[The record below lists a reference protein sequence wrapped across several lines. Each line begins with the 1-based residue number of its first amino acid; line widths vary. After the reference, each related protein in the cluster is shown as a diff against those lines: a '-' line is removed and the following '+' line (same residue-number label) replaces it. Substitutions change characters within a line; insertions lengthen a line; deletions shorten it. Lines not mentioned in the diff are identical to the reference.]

1 MAEVEIGRGKSGRRA
16 FGLHDVGL
24 APTRRTRDA
33 ADVDLSWQV
42 DAYQFDLPI
51 LGAAMD
57 SVMSPTTAG
66 VLGEAGGLGVVDLE
80 GIWSR
85 HADPAPLLAELADLD
100 DADEVRSR
108 LRDLYDA
115 PFDPDLLVQRVADMQ
130 AAGVTVAGAVSPRRV
145 AELASVLVNAELD
158 LLVILGSVIS
168 AEHVS
173 SRTEPLNLKS
183 FVRELETP
191 VLVGG
196 CSSYQHAL
204 HLMRTGAAGVLVG
217 VDGGA
222 TATAGSVIGV
232 ASPMAT
238 AVADVRAARM
248 RHLDESGVYVHV
260 IANGGIRSGGDI
272 AKAVACGA
280 DAVMVGAS
288 FAAASDAPGGSW
300 HWARTSVHAE
310 LPQGDVVRLPDTGA
324 DLATVISGPAV
335 DGSGATN
342 LAGALRQAMATTGYS
357 TVKELQK
364 ADLVVL
370 GGDR

>member
-1 MAEVEIGRGKSGRRA
+1 MAEVEIGRGKSARRA
-16 FGLHDVGL
+16 YGLDEVGL

-33 ADVDLSWQV
+33 SEVDLSWQI
-42 DAYQFDLPI
+42 DAYELDLPV

-57 SVMSPTTAG
+57 SVMSPATAAT
-66 VLGEAGGLGVVDLE
+66 LGAAGGLGVVDLE
-80 GIWSR
+80 GLWTR
-85 HADPAPLLAELADLD
+85 HADPDTLLAELADLD
-100 DADEVRSR
+100 DVDEVRRR
-108 LRDLYDA
+108 LRTWYDA
-115 PFDPDLLVQRVADMQ
+115 PFDPELMIERVHQMQ
-130 AAGVTVAGAVSPRRV
+130 EAGHVVAGAVSPRRV
-145 AELASVLVNAELD
+145 AGLADTLARAELD

-173 SRTEPLNLKS
+173 QRDDVLNLKS

-217 VDGGA
+217 VDGGS
-222 TATAGSVIGV
+222 TATADSVIGV

-272 AKAVACGA
+272 AKAAACGA
-280 DAVMVGAS
+280 DAVMIGGT
-288 FAAASDAPGGSW
+288 FAGASDAPGRGW
-300 HWARTSVHAE
+300 HWARSSVHGD
-310 LPQGDVVRLPDTGA
+310 LPQGDIVRVPAAGA
-324 DLATVISGPAV
+324 DLATVVNGPAA
-335 DGSGATN
+335 DGSGRTN
-342 LAGALRQAMATTGYS
+342 LAGGLRQAMATTGYS

-364 ADLVVL
+364 AELVVT
-370 GGDR
+370 GHGS